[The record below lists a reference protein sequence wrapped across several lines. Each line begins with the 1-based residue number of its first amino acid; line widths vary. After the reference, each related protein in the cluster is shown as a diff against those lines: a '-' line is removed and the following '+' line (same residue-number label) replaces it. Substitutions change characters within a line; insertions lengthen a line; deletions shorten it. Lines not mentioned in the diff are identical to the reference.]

1 MVIIRNP
8 IREMY
13 LIKALIHCLQTQN
26 RERERAV
33 DSNQKPTI

>member
-26 RERERAV
+26 RERAV